1 MLFVTLLM
9 YDFSHPQRSDVEEQ
23 CLARVPKFKCYCAF
37 WFYEYSFCFAFFS
50 YNMLDSY
57 AFYNHLFFQQ
67 HLQSIPLYIHTVFLS
82 FVLCFFFAPFF
93 FAFKTF
99 TVCLFFFCSLALSLA
114 HSTTQNMWNFSI
126 FSSLFYVTYKYI
138 IFLIEKVS
146 CSSANSIKEKQGKI
160 TIVCE
165 MCLQCWRV

>member
-1 MLFVTLLM
+1 MFVTLLM

-67 HLQSIPLYIHTVFLS
+67 HLQSIPLYIHTVFL
-82 FVLCFFFAPFF
+82 FFLCFFFRSIFF
-93 FAFKTF
+93 SCKTF
-99 TVCLFFFCSLALSLA
+99 TVCFFFVHSLSLSISSSLYNPKYVEFFYLFF
-114 HSTTQNMWNFSI
+114 
-126 FSSLFYVTYKYI
+126 LFYVTYKYI

-146 CSSANSIKEKQGKI
+146 CSSANSIKEKQEKI

-165 MCLQCWRV
+165 MYLRCWRV